1 MKKILSLSLV
11 CVIVLMSIPSAFAI
25 VTGGSCFVCGETV
38 SRVCEDCQ
46 EYCCAA
52 CDPCSYTNWGAGTQV
67 EYDPAADNNGDG
79 LPDHAEYY
87 TVTVPALLS
96 PGSSGNVVAQ
106 GTWASNRKLIVMAD
120 ENVTLTNSIN
130 AGDQVVLDIEFLGIE
145 LVGSNTV
152 AVSDTE
158 VVSVANIRNA
168 LFGTWTG
175 VFEYEVGMFDA
186 DVQIGQMGQF
196 TLKDDSCYV
205 EGPNASRYIQMFDY
219 EQGMTWREFVD
230 SAYNVERRI
239 ENHYP
244 IAFIINNEGLRLSCP
259 EYDLNVYDENYEE
272 IQPDDYINSNIV
284 YQWAHPE

>member
-11 CVIVLMSIPSAFAI
+11 CVIALMSIPNAFAFPD
-25 VTGGSCFVCGETV
+25 GNCFVCGEAV

-52 CDPCSYTNWGAGTQV
+52 CDPCSYTDWGAGTQV
-67 EYDPAADNNGDG
+67 EYDPTADNNGDG

-96 PGSSGNVVAQ
+96 PGGSGNVVAQ
-106 GTWASNRKLIVMAD
+106 GTWASNRKLVVMAD
-120 ENVTLTNSIN
+120 EDVTLTNSIN

-175 VFEYEVGMFDA
+175 VFEYEVGIFDD
-186 DVQIGQMGQF
+186 DVQIGQIGQF
-196 TLKDDSCYV
+196 ALQDYACPSSAPSTF
-205 EGPNASRYIQMFDY
+205 NY
-219 EQGMTWREFVD
+219 EQGMTWREFVN
-230 SAYNVERRI
+230 SEYNVEKQI
-239 ENHYP
+239 QYHYP
-244 IAFIINNEGLRLSCP
+244 IVFIIKNESLRLSCP
-259 EYDLNVYDENYEE
+259 EYDLIVSDENYKE
-272 IQPDDYINSNIV
+272 IQLDDYIDSNIV
-284 YQWAHPE
+284 YQWGHPE